1 VRSPW
6 RHLLDRL
13 RRMTLAVLRGVVGTW
28 SGAVAPLAVV
38 SPLTLTL
45 VRRPLLLGERTR
57 QVGLVASDFS
67 KATAQLV
74 VLGDESIEFRLDLVE
89 ERVHLFL
96 VVSGAEARGI
106 ELLVT
111 HVRGCQRHV
120 LSCGWSEMCV
130 QVTVLDPGASVT
142 RDPSESG

>member
-1 VRSPW
+1 MP
-6 RHLLDRL
+6 
-13 RRMTLAVLRGVVGTW
+13 LAILRGVLGTW
-28 SGAVAPLAVV
+28 TGAVAPLAVV
-38 SPLTLTL
+38 SPLARTLEC
-45 VRRPLLLGERTR
+45 RPLLLGERTR

-67 KATAQLV
+67 KATTKLV
-74 VLGDESIEFRLDLVE
+74 GLGDESIEFRLDLVE

-130 QVTVLDPGASVT
+130 QVTVLDTEA
-142 RDPSESG
+142 